1 MKKRCVSSVL
11 SRNEIYHIYGFGH
24 YSRLIF
30 SSKTIQKS
38 SSADNIICIQYY
50 RNTPTVMAGGK
61 LKVSTIEVSN
71 ICLYYLYV
79 LNFIIIMY
87 LSKHDW
93 KNTAWSHSL
102 HYDLSPLFTNIVQ
115 LRITVFIV
123 PSVRFVI
130 PYSHTIFS
138 PAIIIIWFTPCPVCE
153 AKTRLWNTVPF
164 PVSRMFI
171 SCSPPVFACCVGGKK
186 INYPYRDY
194 FLLLHSVIIY
204 VCSRAGQ

>member
-1 MKKRCVSSVL
+1 MSSVSSWNDDY
-11 SRNEIYHIYGFGH
+11 RIYGFVH
-24 YSRLIF
+24 YSRLF
-30 SSKTIQKS
+30 FYSKTIQKS

-61 LKVSTIEVSN
+61 LKVSTIEVLN
-71 ICLYYLYV
+71 TCLYYLYV

-87 LSKHDW
+87 LSEHDW
-93 KNTAWSHSL
+93 KNIAWSHSL

-123 PSVRFVI
+123 PSVRSVM

-138 PAIIIIWFTPCPVCE
+138 PTIIIVWFTSRPVCE
-153 AKTRLWNTVPF
+153 AKARLCNTVPF

-171 SCSPPVFACCVGGKK
+171 SCGPPVFACCARGKK
-186 INYPYRDY
+186 MNYSDSQY
-194 FLLLHSVIIY
+194 FLLLYSFIIH